1 MDASPDENAPCAQS
15 NHAGERPIT
24 SPTTDRTI
32 RELDC
37 RTSDGINVRLLW
49 NSVADRVV
57 VAVHD
62 TRNDEA
68 FELLVALADALL
80 AFHHPYANANRPP
93 DGHSIVV

>member
-1 MDASPDENAPCAQS
+1 MTRLGPDKS
-15 NHAGERPIT
+15 
-24 SPTTDRTI
+24 I

-49 NSVADRVV
+49 NSVADRVL

-68 FELLVALADALL
+68 FEIQVAAADALL
-80 AFHHPYANANRPP
+80 AFHHPYAYANCPP
-93 DGHSIVV
+93 AGHSLVL